1 MEEKD
6 VKENEK
12 EAVKIIQTLLKN
24 NSKIPKVLLEEKK
37 ELEAYKAAAESI
49 KQEYG
54 VKAEIVA
61 EKESKEAK
69 ARQALPGKPAIVIE

>member
-1 MEEKD
+1 M
-6 VKENEK
+6 
-12 EAVKIIQTLLKN
+12 
-24 NSKIPKVLLEEKK
+24 LLEEKK